1 MSLDLLIPFGILLI
15 MVIYLIYSRNS
26 FEKDI
31 TSLYEKKFDEWKKH
45 STIEVEKTSHKELV
59 GLVYK
64 TDYKVSIEL
73 LDENVQS
80 ALTRGK
86 FEVSNLG
93 RVKSLNR
100 CINSI
105 SGYHKSKIIKER
117 ILKLITQKPGYYNVG
132 LDGKKSTFCR
142 HVRKT
147 RN

>member
-1 MSLDLLIPFGILLI
+1 MGLDLLIPFGILI
-15 MVIYLIYSRNS
+15 AIVIYLIYTRSS

-31 TSLYEKKFDEWKKH
+31 TKLYDEKFDEWKKH

-86 FEVSNLG
+86 FEVSN
-93 RVKSLNR
+93 
-100 CINSI
+100 
-105 SGYHKSKIIKER
+105 IKD
-117 ILKLITQKPGYYNVG
+117 K
-132 LDGKKSTFCR
+132 
-142 HVRKT
+142 
-147 RN
+147 

>member
-31 TSLYEKKFDEWKKH
+31 TSLYEKKLDEWKKH

-86 FEVSNLG
+86 FEVSN
-93 RVKSLNR
+93 
-100 CINSI
+100 
-105 SGYHKSKIIKER
+105 IKD
-117 ILKLITQKPGYYNVG
+117 K
-132 LDGKKSTFCR
+132 
-142 HVRKT
+142 
-147 RN
+147 